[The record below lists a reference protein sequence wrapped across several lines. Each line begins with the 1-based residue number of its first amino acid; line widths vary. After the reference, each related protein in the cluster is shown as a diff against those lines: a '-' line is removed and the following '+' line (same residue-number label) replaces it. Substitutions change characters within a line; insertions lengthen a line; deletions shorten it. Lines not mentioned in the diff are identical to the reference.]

1 MELKTCPNC
10 GRKVLSLITDNANGK
25 RYCYHC
31 IPNPES
37 CPGAVF
43 VARKMDELHA
53 TGKLETYPLEQRLKD
68 LNDPPRCSLC
78 GVAVDGDIC
87 SECEAEAF
95 WLAHRQRSAPIE
107 PRQPDERPDYFA
119 PAPSAKDAVLR
130 QIKGNFRRQMISKS
144 IVNEGLASIP
154 ELWCAQNI
162 AEQFKA
168 ILTSTTGPRARG
180 GEDLPDLDEGEVEIA
195 RLTLVDS
202 VHGEVTSL
210 RAKRDSEDRG
220 IQLSMV
226 DEYETEFKLPKS
238 KVPVPLT
245 AEEVLAVFRDADPT
259 PLATSC
265 QVEFSSFFYPN
276 LNHIFSRSSKP
287 KPEHKPQD
295 DDK

>member
-78 GVAVDGDIC
+78 GVVVDGDIC

-95 WLAHRQRSAPIE
+95 RLPHRQRSAPIE

-130 QIKGNFRRQMISKS
+130 QIKGNFRRQMISKRS
-144 IVNEGLASIP
+144 VNEGLASIP

-162 AEQFKA
+162 GEQFKA

-180 GEDLPDLDEGEVEIA
+180 GEDLPDLAEGEVEIA

-210 RAKRDSEDRG
+210 RAKRDSEDGG

-226 DEYETEFKLPKS
+226 DEYETEFSLPTS
-238 KVPVPLT
+238 KVSVPLT
-245 AEEVLAVFRDADPT
+245 TEEVLAVFRDADPT

-265 QVEFSSFFYPN
+265 QVEFSSFFYLN